1 MKIQLITA
9 LTVLP
14 LTLLGCTVEPGENSP
29 TAAAPGE
36 TTTTDSETPNG
47 ARKTVVYS
55 VKGMSCQGCAN
66 AVTDKVAKID
76 GVMTCEVSL
85 QEQRAKVELAEG
97 CSAED
102 VETAIRTL
110 GYEVAPEDENP
121 AS

>member
-1 MKIQLITA
+1 MKTQLITA

-14 LTLLGCTVEPGENSP
+14 LTLVGCTVEPGESTP
-29 TAAAPGE
+29 TAAKPAP
-36 TTTTDSETPNG
+36 TATDSETPNG

-97 CSAED
+97 GSAED
-102 VETAIRTL
+102 VETAIRNL
-110 GYEVAPEDENP
+110 GYEVAPEDANP

>member
-1 MKIQLITA
+1 MKTRLITA

-14 LTLLGCTVEPGENSP
+14 LTLLGCTVEPGETTP
-29 TAAAPGE
+29 TATAPAPAA
-36 TTTTDSETPNG
+36 TDGQTPDG

-85 QEQRAKVELAEG
+85 QEQSARVELAEN

-102 VETAIRTL
+102 VETAIRNL
-110 GYEVAPEDENP
+110 GYEVAPEDANP